1 MNMDELRETI
11 NQAVSNLPSDRKRA
25 VQQALRN
32 SKNGKELEANL
43 YNILKNERYLL
54 KVMTR

>member
-43 YNILKNERYLL
+43 YNILKMKDTYL
-54 KVMTR
+54 KAMTR